1 MKDTLDQPLYLLDVT
16 YGERILDVAID
27 SSWRYISFTEYI
39 DDEILRIPFTSTVEW
54 YFNHMIQVN
63 RVLNFIDSF
72 NKQDQ
77 GSQRY
82 TERRGGRYLEM
93 VGMDMGDFG
102 RVSLRVNGNININGK
117 MVFQDQELVRSS
129 IRETQNTH
137 LEFDQKQAVN
147 IEGKIG
153 DRITVKMDRDSER
166 DFDWENNI
174 RISYEGEEDDIVQK
188 VEAGNI
194 SLSLPATQF
203 VTFSGQNSGLFGLK
217 AISKIGPVDVT
228 TIASIE
234 KTKKEQ
240 LKYKG
245 SNESAIVKVKDSD
258 YIKNQ
263 YFYIH
268 KWFRDGI
275 DTTFNGSYIGIP
287 PFYPLYEGAHL
298 VGNVII
304 RDFDLYKLE
313 SANDASTDP
322 GIAYADLNDIENAE
336 SQEGNYKRLEP
347 GQDYSISNDLGFIR
361 LRNRS
366 SNEAFGCTFVLANRQ
381 TGDTLLTVGS
391 GIIAT
396 DSTSILILKMIKPIS
411 LTPSHS
417 TWDLMFKNVYYM
429 GASNINKEGF
439 AVRIVNQRQNPPS
452 EYDLGGK
459 PYITQF
465 GLDSLNEA
473 GVRLAD
479 ELIDIENGSIVN
491 MLSGEL
497 VFPTYHPFAYDSL
510 TGGNQNPDLQSVLGQ
525 GKMYTT
531 TTQTEINND
540 SRFEMQIEYT
550 NQSSNINLGFMIVE
564 GSEQVFVDG
573 LELKRGV
580 DYQIDYF
587 SGTLVMNE
595 DLNPNAL
602 LNILFDKHEI
612 VSFDKKTILGTRAQM
627 DLGDRSFIGATALF
641 FNQSVIN
648 EKIEVG
654 YEPTRNFIWGVN
666 GRYEQPLE
674 GLTRLIDQLPIINT
688 EKASSFSI
696 EGEVAQVM
704 PNPNSIN
711 NPETGDPRGVAYIDD
726 FEGAKRTTSFPIQR
740 RFWKPSSP
748 PLIYHSNKTLSHRNR
763 AKMYWYNPFV
773 QWRTK
778 DIWPNQET
786 SIRAQNETT
795 DILVMN
801 FKPLAN
807 QTHLPKD
814 SIWAGIIATLYSG
827 DYDQTQ
833 TKFFEIWIR
842 SKNGSRSELS
852 IDLGKISE
860 DWNGNGTL
868 NTEDIPVAGMI
879 GDGLL
884 DDAEDVGLDGCAD
897 ESEDGWGG
905 CLQFGETYNEL
916 LESGNTTLINVAD
929 DIDPNDPNSDNWK
942 YDEGTNDYKRING
955 TEGNALDAGRYPDTE
970 DLDRTGFL
978 DKTNDYFT
986 KSFTLDDT
994 TYFSGE
1000 TVKDGQPTGWRLFRI
1015 PLSHFEMIDSTGNQE
1030 WNEVKFCRVR
1040 VTDTTQTWVQ
1050 IAKIELVGNEWQELG
1065 VAPDSSNL
1073 YSKTNSDSVFAIS
1086 VINTEDNANYAPP
1099 KGVKGEYDRIN
1110 EIRSKEQSLVLKF
1123 DNLSPRYKGA
1133 ALKTLVNVTGDRA
1146 KSYLTYDKMKMYVY
1160 GNSPWIGTTETK
1172 VEFFMRFGLGE
1183 DYYELVQ
1190 PVYNGWDEAENRNTI
1205 NLDLNWLTQLK
1216 LQDSTNVKK
1225 LNATDTFLD
1234 SATIKSYT
1242 FKDENGISTG
1252 KQINI
1257 KGEPA
1262 LSRIKFFMVGLRN
1275 MSDEWISGEIW
1286 LDELRLSGIK
1296 KNRGVAMRLT
1306 SKFNLADIA
1315 NTSFTYSRKD
1325 ADFHVLQQRLG
1336 TNQTGENLSVNTNVQ
1351 IHKLLPKSWGISLP
1365 VNLSMT
1371 NATNTPKY
1379 FPGSDILVSEGTAP
1393 DSILTRSTGM
1403 NFSTSLTK
1411 SSKSDNKIVK
1421 YTLDKLK
1428 PSFSASRSF
1437 SSNEINKEVLNE
1449 KYSGKLTYTLPFGR
1463 DNYISP
1469 LKWIKPI
1476 PWIGPKLSEIHFYYT
1491 PSNLNTS
1498 MNFSE
1503 GLSQRIKRVGGKSP
1517 DSYNFG
1523 LHRNLSMDYSV
1534 TNSLKTKYTRA
1545 VKSDLQDY
1553 RGYAWMAMR
1562 DMDPGVVENIT
1573 ENLTTSFNPVIFSW
1587 LKPNFNYSSAYS
1599 WNHDRQSTLEGA
1611 NIGTQLRF
1619 SSNISLNLV
1628 NMFEVIYKPPS
1639 KTAAP
1644 KGRSRRRDS
1653 KPGVGKLPE
1662 KSPEKK
1668 QKDIPALN
1676 FVHGLIRKVN
1686 PINFSYSENLNRTG
1700 RGVIGDIPLGY
1711 RFGWQPD
1718 HGLDHSEKVGS
1729 DIGAWDHKRDFS
1741 LRSGLNLTKSISTS
1755 FNYAQNVSTTR
1766 SGSGTEQRN
1775 MSRDYFAYGE
1785 KLENGLPLPG
1795 WSVRWSG
1802 LEKLPILNKYLRTLS
1817 LEHGFSGKETRS
1829 WQFENFDG
1837 PSMPLLDLE
1846 NFITDFEEFERS
1858 SRVTTNFSPLV
1869 GLTANLQKGISMNF
1883 RHNLSKS
1890 LDRVPTGITVHN
1902 DKSYTSSANYSHRGG
1917 ITIPLPFMEPYKI
1930 ENTVNFQFNF
1940 DMNESETLG
1949 SKNQGQEFGQTA
1961 FNSGWKVGIRVTY
1974 TFSAKVSG
1982 SMIYGYHENDSMTT
1996 GKKIDRDF
2004 GFDVNI
2010 AISG

>member
-54 YFNHMIQVN
+54 YFNHMIQVK

-322 GIAYADLNDIENAE
+322 GIAYADLNDIENTE

-366 SNEAFGCTFVLANRQ
+366 NNEAFGCTFVLANRQ

-473 GVRLAD
+473 GVRQAD

-595 DLNPNAL
+595 DLNPNAIL
-602 LNILFDKHEI
+602 DILFDKHEI

-627 DLGDRSFIGATALF
+627 DLGDRSFIGATALY
-641 FNQSVIN
+641 FNQSVMN

-674 GLTRLIDQLPIINT
+674 GLTRLIDRLPIINT

-711 NPETGDPRGVAYIDD
+711 NPETGDPSGVAYIDD

-740 RFWKPSSP
+740 RFWKASSP

-763 AKMYWYNPFV
+763 AKMYWYNPYV

-814 SIWAGIIATLYSG
+814 SLWAGIIATLYSG

-842 SKNGSRSELS
+842 SKNESRSELS

-860 DWNGNGTL
+860 DWNGNGSL

-929 DIDPNDPNSDNWK
+929 DIDPNDPNSDNWN

-978 DKTNDYFT
+978 DRTNDYFT
-986 KSFTLDDT
+986 KTFTLDDT

-1030 WNEVKFCRVR
+1030 WNEIKFCRVR

-1086 VINTEDNANYAPP
+1086 VINTEDNANYEPP

-1123 DNLSPRYKGA
+1123 DNLAPRYKGA

-1160 GNSPWIGTTETK
+1160 GNSPWIGSTETK

-1225 LNATDTFLD
+1225 LNATDTFSD
-1234 SATIKSYT
+1234 SANIKSYT

-1275 MSDEWISGEIW
+1275 MTDEWISGEIW
-1286 LDELRLSGIK
+1286 LDELRLSGVK

-1306 SKFNLADIA
+1306 SRFSLADIA

-1325 ADFHVLQQRLG
+1325 ANFHVLQQRLG
-1336 TNQTGENLSVNTNVQ
+1336 TNQTGENFSLNTNVQ
-1351 IHKLLPKSWGISLP
+1351 IHKLLPKSWGISIP

-1371 NATNTPKY
+1371 NVTNTPKY
-1379 FPGSDILVSEGTAP
+1379 FPGSDILVNEGAAP
-1393 DSILTRSTGM
+1393 DSVLTKSTGM

-1449 KYSGKLTYTLPFGR
+1449 KYSGKLGYTLPFGR
-1463 DNYISP
+1463 NNYISP
-1469 LKWIKPI
+1469 LKWTKPI

-1491 PSNLNTS
+1491 PTNLNAS

-1503 GLSQRIKRVGGKSP
+1503 ALSQRTKRVGGQSP

-1523 LHRNLSMDYSV
+1523 LNRNLSLDYIL
-1534 TNSLKTKYTRA
+1534 TDALKTKYTQSI
-1545 VKSDLQDY
+1545 KSDLQDY
-1553 RGYAWMAMR
+1553 RGYSWMAIR
-1562 DMDPGVVENIT
+1562 DLDPGVVENIN
-1573 ENLTTSFNPVIFSW
+1573 ENLTTTFNPVIFTW
-1587 LKPNFNYSSAYS
+1587 LKPNINYSSAYS
-1599 WNHDRQSTLEGA
+1599 WNQDRESTLGGA

-1619 SSNISLNLV
+1619 SSSIALNFV

-1639 KTAAP
+1639 KAAATT
-1644 KGRSRRRDS
+1644 GRSRRRGS
-1653 KPGVGKLPE
+1653 KPEEE
-1662 KSPEKK
+1662 KPTEKK
-1668 QKDIPALN
+1668 QKDIPVLT

-1686 PINFSYSENLNRTG
+1686 PINFSYTENLNRTG
-1700 RGVIGDIPLGY
+1700 RGVIGDVPLGY

-1718 HGLDHSEKVGS
+1718 HGLDHSEKIGS

-1741 LRSGLNLTKSISTS
+1741 LRSGLNLTKSITS
-1755 FNYAQNVSTTR
+1755 SYNYAQNVSTTR

-1785 KLENGLPLPG
+1785 KLENGLPFPG
-1795 WSVRWSG
+1795 WSIRWSG
-1802 LEKLPILNKYLRTLS
+1802 LEKLPILKKYLRSLS

-1837 PSMPLLDLE
+1837 PNMPLFDLG

-1858 SRVTTNFSPLV
+1858 SRINTNFSPLV

-1890 LDRVPTGITVHN
+1890 LDRVPTGITVHR

-1917 ITIPLPFMEPYKI
+1917 ITIPLPFMEDYKI
-1930 ENTVNFQFNF
+1930 QNTVNFQFNF

-1949 SKNQGQEFGQTA
+1949 SKNGGLEFGQTA
-1961 FNSGWKVGIRVTY
+1961 YNSGWKAGIRITY

-1982 SMIYGYHENDSMTT
+1982 SMIYGYHENKSMTT